1 MSSSSVA
8 ARIFGWVLLSALLA
22 GCRHELRPYFAFIDK
37 SGRVRI
43 RLQPSQD
50 ASSFSEGL
58 AAVSRDGR
66 WGYIDA
72 SGAWVIP
79 PRFAAVEKFSE
90 GLAVVMTGEYS
101 NETTRFGFIDRTGKF
116 VIAPR
121 FDLATSFSDGVA
133 AVCTGPCR
141 IPERSGPR
149 PSYGYID
156 KAGDYVIEGTWEGAG
171 PFSDG
176 RAWVYEM
183 PVLVEGKL
191 ADYQQPTSPLIDRAG
206 KFVSEARF
214 RWGMPFSNGLAV
226 TDRGYVNRAG
236 EVAMAQPSPDRSFA
250 EGWARVIE
258 GGRSVFLDTT
268 GKVVLRPDC
277 QYAESFSEGL
287 APACKNNHEYE
298 NGWGYIDKTGKFV
311 IPPQFHHNLGPFR
324 NGLALVCF
332 GCKD

>member
-22 GCRHELRPYFAFIDK
+22 GCRHEPRPYFAFIDK
-37 SGRVRI
+37 SGSVRI
-43 RLQPSQD
+43 RLQPSQY

-79 PRFAAVEKFSE
+79 PRFAEVEEFSE
-90 GLAVVMTGEYS
+90 GLAVVGTGEYS
-101 NETTRFGFIDRTGKF
+101 SKTTQFGFIDRTGKF

-121 FDLATSFSDGVA
+121 FDWASSFSDGLA
-133 AVCTGPCR
+133 GVCTGACR
-141 IPERSGPR
+141 IPELAGPGR
-149 PSYGYID
+149 SYGYID
-156 KAGDYVIEGTWEGAG
+156 KTGDYVIGGKWEFAG

-176 RAWVYEM
+176 RAWVFET
-183 PVLVEGKL
+183 PVLVEGKVV
-191 ADYQQPTSPLIDRAG
+191 DHNQPTERLIDRAG

-236 EVAMAQPSPDRSFA
+236 EVAIAQPSPDQSFA

-258 GGRSVFLDTT
+258 GGRSVFIDRT

-277 QYAESFSEGL
+277 LYAESFSEGL
-287 APACKNNHEYE
+287 APACRNDREYE
-298 NGWGYIDKTGKFV
+298 NGWGYIGKTGKFV
-311 IPPQFHHNLGPFR
+311 IPPQFHHSLGPFR
-324 NGLALVCF
+324 NGLALVCI